1 MHCLVFSC
9 ANCTCTSYF
18 IEMTQRATHKTE
30 NRYGNE
36 EKLDNNQS
44 KNLNEE
50 KIVKI
55 KDFKEIS
62 PWLYLVEYNFINP
75 FQVNVSFI
83 CPPENVWFSD
93 VSRGYRNGALAWNG
107 LLMVPNNNDPGLC
120 FPIPILKMLRYS
132 YLDTFSS
139 TNY

>member
-1 MHCLVFSC
+1 
-9 ANCTCTSYF
+9 
-18 IEMTQRATHKTE
+18 MTQRATHKTE

-93 VSRGYRNGALAWNG
+93 VFRGYRNGALAWYG

-139 TNY
+139 TSY

>member
-1 MHCLVFSC
+1 
-9 ANCTCTSYF
+9 
-18 IEMTQRATHKTE
+18 MTQRATHKTE

-75 FQVNVSFI
+75 FQVNYHLYVPLKTSGFLM
-83 CPPENVWFSD
+83 FS
-93 VSRGYRNGALAWNG
+93 GGIEMEHWLEMG
-107 LLMVPNNNDPGLC
+107 C
-120 FPIPILKMLRYS
+120 
-132 YLDTFSS
+132 
-139 TNY
+139 